1 MKKFTILLVI
11 VFSINLAIAADCHF
25 DLPGD
30 INNDC
35 KTDLADFVI
44 IANTWLIDC
53 DVNNSNINCS
63 PLDLD
68 GDGFDAIADCNDSS
82 SGVYPGAIEFC
93 DNIDNNCDGLIDND
107 CITALFVSKTGNDLN
122 PGSITDPKLSIQA
135 AIDASATQ
143 GNIDI
148 FVSNGTYV
156 EQISLAPGTQLYGG
170 YSSNFSSH
178 DPVNY
183 VTTIESPMPTLY
195 PGTVNCLDI
204 TTATII
210 SGFTIH
216 GYDNSAP
223 SDSSYAVYI
232 RDCDNDLQ
240 ISNNIIYGGSGG
252 NGISGMKLQDG
263 VNGQPGLPGTDSLDL
278 YYAYGLAE
286 HVCDPNYHSPG
297 GLGGVMNCNGVNT
310 SGGNGGTSIC
320 PEWDEG
326 NSMTYPPVAEENGQD
341 GQNGGSLGGQSGWD
355 VYQAAF
361 QCDGPG

>member
-53 DVNNSNINCS
+53 DVNNSNINRS

-156 EQISLAPGTQLYGG
+156 EQISLK
-170 YSSNFSSH
+170 N
-178 DPVNY
+178 D
-183 VTTIESPMPTLY
+183 
-195 PGTVNCLDI
+195 
-204 TTATII
+204 
-210 SGFTIH
+210 SGFETPSVQATCNKCGHITESFGDLSSSVKRCLVLMNEECPRREH
-216 GYDNSAP
+216 NFYKKDENSYD
-223 SDSSYAVYI
+223 
-232 RDCDNDLQ
+232 
-240 ISNNIIYGGSGG
+240 
-252 NGISGMKLQDG
+252 
-263 VNGQPGLPGTDSLDL
+263 
-278 YYAYGLAE
+278 E
-286 HVCDPNYHSPG
+286 
-297 GLGGVMNCNGVNT
+297 
-310 SGGNGGTSIC
+310 
-320 PEWDEG
+320 
-326 NSMTYPPVAEENGQD
+326 
-341 GQNGGSLGGQSGWD
+341 
-355 VYQAAF
+355 
-361 QCDGPG
+361 